1 MDRNAI
7 LDKLKEKYHPSEI
20 AVQLA
25 LLLVTTSKNKKNN
38 YLKNFIKNTIPN
50 EDILSKLRHVD
61 FSIIDIQNLFEA
73 SIESQEKKENGIV
86 YTPQYIVDYIIDN
99 TIDLADI
106 KNKIVVDPACGC
118 GAFLTGLISK
128 ISSWSSS
135 QLCNFISNNL
145 YGFDLNE
152 NCKKDIELVINT
164 QLLLLNKCYS
174 DVKINIYSFD
184 SLFNEWRDY
193 LPSKPDY
200 VIGNP
205 PYVKVQT
212 MKKDYVEKLKS
223 NFNTTKS
230 GGFNLFY
237 AFIEKSMSELHEHG
251 KLGFIIPNNF
261 LKIKSGL
268 DLRKYISKNKYL
280 EKIVDFDCNM
290 IFAPVM
296 TYNCIAILSKTN
308 NSSVLYSILEK
319 TDDIPRD
326 LIAIDYKNLDIE
338 SLDDDGWLLLPDSIK
353 RKIEKIE
360 RFENKIGDQIKTGIA
375 TLRDKLYIIDFVKN
389 DKYYKEYDGQI
400 YEIEK
405 EALRP
410 LYKVSD
416 ISDVNDIEKSKKFI
430 IFPYD
435 ANRSKPK
442 PLPEELIGD
451 LFPLTK
457 KYFDAIKPLLDERNK
472 FKVSSFYE
480 YGRSQGI
487 NNSGK
492 KLMYSQFLGKPKF
505 ILCEDELALLCNG
518 FAIYENN
525 NIDIKCLQKIIQS
538 PVMDFYISNTSY
550 SIEGGFHCY
559 QKKYLKNFSYP
570 SLTKDQENWIINET
584 DIDKVNAFIEELYF
598 G

>member
-25 LLLVTTSKNKKNN
+25 LLLVTSSQNEKNN
-38 YLKNFIKNTIPN
+38 YLKKFIKNTIPN
-50 EDILSKLRHVD
+50 EDILSKLRYVD

-128 ISSWSSS
+128 ISSWNSS

-237 AFIEKSMSELHEHG
+237 AFIEKSMSELHEYG

-268 DLRKYISKNKYL
+268 DLRKYISKNNYL
-280 EKIVDFDCNM
+280 EKF
-290 IFAPVM
+290 
-296 TYNCIAILSKTN
+296 
-308 NSSVLYSILEK
+308 
-319 TDDIPRD
+319 
-326 LIAIDYKNLDIE
+326 
-338 SLDDDGWLLLPDSIK
+338 
-353 RKIEKIE
+353 
-360 RFENKIGDQIKTGIA
+360 
-375 TLRDKLYIIDFVKN
+375 
-389 DKYYKEYDGQI
+389 
-400 YEIEK
+400 
-405 EALRP
+405 
-410 LYKVSD
+410 
-416 ISDVNDIEKSKKFI
+416 
-430 IFPYD
+430 
-435 ANRSKPK
+435 
-442 PLPEELIGD
+442 
-451 LFPLTK
+451 
-457 KYFDAIKPLLDERNK
+457 
-472 FKVSSFYE
+472 FYE
-480 YGRSQGI
+480 CR
-487 NNSGK
+487 
-492 KLMYSQFLGKPKF
+492 L
-505 ILCEDELALLCNG
+505 
-518 FAIYENN
+518 
-525 NIDIKCLQKIIQS
+525 
-538 PVMDFYISNTSY
+538 
-550 SIEGGFHCY
+550 
-559 QKKYLKNFSYP
+559 
-570 SLTKDQENWIINET
+570 
-584 DIDKVNAFIEELYF
+584 
-598 G
+598 